1 MTGRKAEV
9 AALEQ
14 KIVAEAVMPA
24 AKVGWPMARKPKS
37 KGPVWGAAAGRS
49 RVVTPILHESSS
61 VVVCRGGVGNG
72 LTR

>member
-14 KIVAEAVMPA
+14 KIVAEATMPW
-24 AKVGWPMARKPKS
+24 AKVGWPMARKPRS

-49 RVVTPILHESSS
+49 RVVTPILWPGFVSGCNCLLGRA
-61 VVVCRGGVGNG
+61 V